1 MGEDNES
8 RHNCC
13 MHWIEKDGVP
23 LPRRLGGH
31 PALDLCNTWAGW
43 GERSDVDD
51 GKREWLPSYDVLA
64 VWSGFAGLVDEPA
77 VQALRTEAERHPRR
91 AADVLARAHALR
103 TAVHDAV
110 LDPADA
116 EAVAAL
122 TAEVRRA
129 GARLVPVVTPA
140 GLREWKVSTEVGLE
154 LPVLAAAWSAAD
166 LLASDEAGKVSACPG
181 VDCGWLFVDRR
192 GRRRWCDM
200 AACGNRAKQAAHA
213 RRARAAV
220 S

>member
-1 MGEDNES
+1 
-8 RHNCC
+8 
-13 MHWIEKDGVP
+13 MHWIEKSGVP
-23 LPRRLGGH
+23 LPTRLGGH

-51 GKREWLPSYDVLA
+51 AKREWLPTYDVLA
-64 VWSGFAGLVDEPA
+64 VWSGYAGLVDEPTVA
-77 VQALRTEAERHPRR
+77 ALRAEAERHPRR

-103 TAVHDAV
+103 AAVHDAV
-110 LDPADA
+110 LDPTDDH
-116 EAVAAL
+116 AL
-122 TAEVRRA
+122 AGVTDEVRRA
-129 GARLVPVVTPA
+129 GARVGPVATAAGTVEWRVPA
-140 GLREWKVSTEVGLE
+140 DVGLE

-166 LLASDEAGKVSACPG
+166 LLASEEVEKVAACPG
-181 VDCGWLFVDRR
+181 VDCGWLFLDRR

-213 RRARAAV
+213 RRARAAL